1 MSGLNESLDSIQLN
15 FEFNQAMKIDD
26 NHADDL
32 DNLEDLKKELT
43 ANVSVDEAQKKYFDR
58 KKKFDKQFE
67 NTLMN
72 FTINM
77 DFLNRQSEQ
86 VSDLVMK
93 AEELQD
99 KTASNIVQMN
109 ENLSNVSDALDVINQ

>member
-1 MSGLNESLDSIQLN
+1 
-15 FEFNQAMKIDD
+15 
-26 NHADDL
+26 
-32 DNLEDLKKELT
+32 
-43 ANVSVDEAQKKYFDR
+43 
-58 KKKFDKQFE
+58 
-67 NTLMN
+67 MN

>member
-15 FEFNQAMKIDD
+15 FEFNQAMKIDN

-58 KKKFDKQFE
+58 KKKFD
-67 NTLMN
+67 
-72 FTINM
+72 
-77 DFLNRQSEQ
+77 
-86 VSDLVMK
+86 
-93 AEELQD
+93 
-99 KTASNIVQMN
+99 
-109 ENLSNVSDALDVINQ
+109 

>member
-1 MSGLNESLDSIQLN
+1 
-15 FEFNQAMKIDD
+15 MKIDD

-43 ANVSVDEAQKKYFDR
+43 ANVSVDEAQQKYFDR
-58 KKKFDKQFE
+58 KKKFDQQFE

-109 ENLSNVSDALDVINQ
+109 ENLSNVSDALDVINQQADKVKRKSKE